1 MKSRLNAPTMGWWWR
16 YSPVWHKGWATA
28 RLLAVACLVG
38 LLVPAPAPAQGTPL
52 FGPPPPLLRIT
63 GILLSPA
70 AESGKRYPTLDVS
83 IAGEPRTLYV
93 REVKFLTSDD
103 RGWPILR
110 NLGSFLTLTG
120 PPALIDRL
128 DSEETRGRPLLIEGR
143 LYVRERVLL
152 LTAVESAEARFE

>member
-1 MKSRLNAPTMGWWWR
+1 
-16 YSPVWHKGWATA
+16 VWHKGWATA
-28 RLLAVACLVG
+28 RLLAVTCLVG
-38 LLVPAPAPAQGTPL
+38 LFVPAPAPAPAQGAPL

-63 GILLSPA
+63 GIFLSPA
-70 AESGKRYPTLDVS
+70 AESGKHYPTLDVS
-83 IAGEPRTLYV
+83 IAGELRTLYI

-128 DSEETRGRPLLIEGR
+128 DSEEIRGRPLLIEGR

-152 LTAVESAEARFE
+152 LTAVESAEARVE

>member
-1 MKSRLNAPTMGWWWR
+1 M
-16 YSPVWHKGWATA
+16 WHKGWATA
-28 RLLAVACLVG
+28 RLLAVAGLVG

-52 FGPPPPLLRIT
+52 FGPPPLLRIT
-63 GILLSPA
+63 GMLLSPA
-70 AESGKRYPTLDVS
+70 EEAGSRYPTLDVS
-83 IAGEPRTLYV
+83 IAGEPRTLYI
-93 REVKFLTSDD
+93 REVKSLTSDD

>member
-1 MKSRLNAPTMGWWWR
+1 M
-16 YSPVWHKGWATA
+16 WHKGWATA
-28 RLLAVACLVG
+28 RLLAVTCLVG
-38 LLVPAPAPAQGTPL
+38 LLVPAPAQGTPL
-52 FGPPPPLLRIT
+52 FGPPPLLRII

-70 AESGKRYPTLDVS
+70 AESGKHYPTLDVS
-83 IAGEPRTLYV
+83 IAGELRTLYI
-93 REVKFLTSDD
+93 REAKFLTSDD

-152 LTAVESAEARFE
+152 LTAVESAEARVE

>member
-1 MKSRLNAPTMGWWWR
+1 M
-16 YSPVWHKGWATA
+16 WHKGWATA
-28 RLLAVACLVG
+28 RLLAVAGLVG

-52 FGPPPPLLRIT
+52 FGPPPLLRIT
-63 GILLSPA
+63 GMLLSPA
-70 AESGKRYPTLDVS
+70 EEAGSRYPTLDVS
-83 IAGEPRTLYV
+83 IAGEPRTLYI
-93 REVKFLTSDD
+93 REVKSLTSDD

-120 PPALIDRL
+120 PPALSDRL
-128 DSEETRGRPLLIEGR
+128 GSEEIKGRPLLIEGR

>member
-1 MKSRLNAPTMGWWWR
+1 M
-16 YSPVWHKGWATA
+16 WHKGWATA

-38 LLVPAPAPAQGTPL
+38 LFVPAPAQGTPL
-52 FGPPPPLLRIT
+52 FGPPPLLRIT
-63 GILLSPA
+63 GMLLSPA
-70 AESGKRYPTLDVS
+70 AESGSRYPTLDVS
-83 IAGEPRTLYV
+83 IAGEPRTLYI
-93 REVKFLTSDD
+93 REVKSLTSDD

-152 LTAVESAEARFE
+152 LTAVESAEARVE

>member
-1 MKSRLNAPTMGWWWR
+1 
-16 YSPVWHKGWATA
+16 VWHKGWATA
-28 RLLAVACLVG
+28 RLLAVTCLVG
-38 LLVPAPAPAQGTPL
+38 LLVPAPAQGTPL
-52 FGPPPPLLRIT
+52 FGPPPLLRII

-70 AESGKRYPTLDVS
+70 AESGKHYPTLDVS
-83 IAGEPRTLYV
+83 IAGELRTLYI

-152 LTAVESAEARFE
+152 LTAVESAEARVE

>member
-1 MKSRLNAPTMGWWWR
+1 M
-16 YSPVWHKGWATA
+16 WHKGWATA
-28 RLLAVACLVG
+28 RLLAVAGLVG

-52 FGPPPPLLRIT
+52 FGPPPLLRIT

-70 AESGKRYPTLDVS
+70 AESGKHYPTLDVS
-83 IAGEPRTLYV
+83 IAGELRTLYI

>member
-28 RLLAVACLVG
+28 RLLAVAGLVG
-38 LLVPAPAPAQGTPL
+38 LLVPAPAQGTPL

-83 IAGEPRTLYV
+83 IAGELRTLYI

-152 LTAVESAEARFE
+152 LTAVESAEARVE